1 MASALASRPDGSTLA
16 GAVTCGCAAGAPD
29 CPQEWPRRR
38 VMRVLIIAGELV
50 GAERPAAEV
59 APGGAGRGILSSCP
73 TRCQGAYHRV
83 SLDAAPKAVDNV
95 GVAIPDQVAV
105 RLDWSA
111 AEACPAQHVNQVLVQ
126 VGPPSQSGVPD
137 GIYMAV
143 GSISPPVIPADPER
157 RAARV
162 AELTASVVKVA
173 VYGRV
178 TMSREVLDDLIR
190 VLQLTADQYDAAV
203 ALARRPRAPEQG

>member
-1 MASALASRPDGSTLA
+1 M
-16 GAVTCGCAAGAPD
+16 
-29 CPQEWPRRR
+29 
-38 VMRVLIIAGELV
+38 
-50 GAERPAAEV
+50 
-59 APGGAGRGILSSCP
+59 
-73 TRCQGAYHRV
+73 
-83 SLDAAPKAVDNV
+83 

-126 VGPPSQSGVPD
+126 VGPPSESGVPD
-137 GIYMAV
+137 GIYVTV
-143 GSISPPVIPADPER
+143 GSISPPVIPADPEG

-178 TMSREVLDDLIR
+178 SMSREVLDDLMR
-190 VLQLTADQYDAAV
+190 VLKLTADQYDAAV
-203 ALARRPRAPEQG
+203 ALARRPRAPEGG